1 MDSFRVNAQYN
12 IYCRSEKTR
21 YGFRHLAELCLGG
34 CVVEKS
40 KACYYNRTWESYEFQ
55 SVIHRV
61 LQNHFSPQLAARYMK
76 KLDARARGECDRR
89 FGAVAAVAKLGELLC
104 NKPEEKNA
112 WKKRMLGTVPGV
124 DFPDDFDALPEGE
137 KQKRLDGAIAAI
149 SS

>member
-55 SVIHRV
+55 SVIHAL
-61 LQNHFSPQLAARYMK
+61 LQKYFPLARASRYMK
-76 KLDARARGECDRR
+76 KLDAVARGECDKR
-89 FGAVAAVAKLGELLC
+89 FGTVAAVAKLGDLLC
-104 NKPEEKNA
+104 SKQEEKNA
-112 WKKRMLGTVPGV
+112 WKKRMLGTVSGV
-124 DFPDDFDALPEGE
+124 DFPDDFDKLPEEE
-137 KQKRLDGAIAAI
+137 KQKRLDGAITAI